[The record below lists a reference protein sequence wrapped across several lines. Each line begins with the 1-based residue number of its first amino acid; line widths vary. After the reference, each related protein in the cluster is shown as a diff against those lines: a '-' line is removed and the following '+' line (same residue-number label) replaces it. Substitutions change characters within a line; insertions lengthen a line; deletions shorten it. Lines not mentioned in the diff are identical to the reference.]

1 MLPAAVSTVTI
12 PAPAFF
18 ITNILPVIPT
28 GLGNVTVNV
37 PEVASIV

>member
-1 MLPAAVSTVTI
+1 VVSTVI
-12 PAPAFF
+12 VPEPEFF
-18 ITNILPVIPT
+18 ITNILPVIPS